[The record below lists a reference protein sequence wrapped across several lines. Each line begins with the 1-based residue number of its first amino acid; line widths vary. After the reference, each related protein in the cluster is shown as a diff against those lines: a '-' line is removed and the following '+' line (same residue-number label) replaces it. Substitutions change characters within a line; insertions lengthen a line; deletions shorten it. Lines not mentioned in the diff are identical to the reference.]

1 MNTEKIK
8 QLRAKAERDLAEAKR
23 LEELDAKITQQVK
36 ATILADYDR
45 GYRPTDI
52 ARVLNVDRKIVT
64 EILRERDAIPTVC
77 DGVLRLPKDLE
88 ERRLQHQGIGRN
100 QKDSWITIGK
110 PRHEKIQKCPCCRQ
124 HFPNPDLTYPVSID
138 GQKAYDKEIR
148 NYNKDVFFPNG
159 YPEKTPTT
167 RTTVRPTTTIV
178 PPEMTGMSAPNIP
191 TIPENLTEAQQN
203 FIDMKTEETRK
214 VVDEQSKPT
223 EKKGL
228 LGSFWKR
235 NRIGKLT
242 KRITKLSHAT
252 VINEEKLAEAR
263 KELNSL
269 TQED

>member
-8 QLRAKAERDLAEAKR
+8 QLRAKAERELAEAKR

-36 ATILADYDR
+36 ATILADYAR
-45 GYRPTDI
+45 GYKPADI
-52 ARVLNVDRKIVT
+52 ARVLKVDRKTVT
-64 EILRERDAIPTVC
+64 EILRNRDGTPTVC
-77 DGVLRLPKDLE
+77 GGRISYLE
-88 ERRLQHQGIGRN
+88 ERRRQHQGIGRN
-100 QKDSWITIGK
+100 QKKSWITIGK
-110 PRHEKIQKCPCCRQ
+110 PRHDELQKCPCCRK
-124 HFPNPDLTYPVSID
+124 HFPSPDLTYAVSVD

-167 RTTVRPTTTIV
+167 RTTVRPTTTII
-178 PPEMTGMSAPNIP
+178 PPEMTGISAPNIP
-191 TIPENLTEAQQN
+191 TIPENLTEQQQN

-242 KRITKLSHAT
+242 KKITKLSHAT